1 MDVVDIVLIVVVAG
15 AAIHGLRV
23 GALVQVLTFGGFLV
37 GLTLGSLLA
46 VHVLESVHSGTTKTA
61 LTLLMVLGLAFVLA
75 GAGGALGSWSHAT
88 ARRWHLG
95 PIDGLLGVGVAV
107 VAVLV
112 SVWLVANL
120 LAQSR
125 FTWLDA
131 QIQGS
136 DVVKLIDND
145 MPPVPSVF
153 GKVQSFLTSSGFPPV
168 FAHIP
173 PLAAGPVPVPSL
185 ASADAIAERATG
197 STVKVLGQACGYLQ
211 EGSAFVVAP
220 GMVVTNAHVVAGEP
234 STRIQV
240 GGITYGATP
249 VLVTPTFDIAV
260 LRTHAPIG
268 PALTLDPDDVG
279 RGTSAAVVG
288 YPEDGPLVVR
298 PGGVAASLT
307 AEGRNIYGQGYVVR
321 RVYQIDA
328 DVEPGNSG
336 GPLVASDGEVVGV
349 VFSRST
355 VTADVGYALASPGVL
370 SRVEQAEH
378 REAPVSTGACT
389 ES

>member
-1 MDVVDIVLIVVVAG
+1 VDVVDIVLIVVVAG